1 MNWKKWF
8 KRWGDYVVKAR
19 FYECEGDFDIEE
31 MYQMFKA
38 RIEAERSSEK
48 ASEAKSSAEFLGRLH
63 TGHPDN
69 CPCWDCTRDQL
80 KF

>member
-1 MNWKKWF
+1 MNWEKWF

-38 RIEAERSSEK
+38 RIEAERSSENG
-48 ASEAKSSAEFLGRLH
+48 SEAHNKGE
-63 TGHPDN
+63 
-69 CPCWDCTRDQL
+69 
-80 KF
+80 